1 MSEPLANGALIAK
14 ERRALESIVGA
25 AAVRDA
31 LESLP
36 ADVAEAYEQM
46 TAMTKI
52 PTGYVEQVYYAV
64 ADRVGRDPLEL
75 HRAIVRA
82 GVEDAL
88 KSIWRIFL
96 RFTSDA
102 AIVRRTPLFF
112 SKGLSRGTM
121 ESQMLGPG
129 LAEIRL
135 VGWPDVSDMQING
148 IKAATEAVLEC
159 AGRKEVDLIHDR
171 TIDGCRIEAQWRVD

>member
-1 MSEPLANGALIAK
+1 MSQPLANGALIAK

-25 AAVRDA
+25 DAVQQAVLTLPPEVRD
-31 LESLP
+31 
-36 ADVAEAYEQM
+36 AYEQM
-46 TAMTKI
+46 TAMTRI
-52 PTGYVEQVYYAV
+52 PTDYVEQVYYAV
-64 ADRVGRDPLEL
+64 ADRVGRDPLDL

-112 SKGLSRGTM
+112 SKGLSQGAL

-135 VGWPDVSDMQING
+135 VGWADVSDMQING

-171 TIDGCRIEAQWRVD
+171 TIDGCRIEAQWSVG